1 VPSGSALL
9 RQSTADSRLHARLRP
24 GAEFPW
30 VEQVARE
37 YGLEWDARQ
46 RAAGIARTMASAG
59 YKTAQVMTSD
69 GFERPRMASNCP

>member
-1 VPSGSALL
+1 MMAL
-9 RQSTADSRLHARLRP
+9 
-24 GAEFPW
+24 G
-30 VEQVARE
+30 EQVARE

-69 GFERPRMASNCP
+69 GFEWPLIASDDL

>member
-1 VPSGSALL
+1 M
-9 RQSTADSRLHARLRP
+9 
-24 GAEFPW
+24 
-30 VEQVARE
+30 ARE

-69 GFERPRMASNCP
+69 GFEWPLMATALHLMGLYVASESLLAGRGLPRMASNCL